1 MIMDKNAQVFV
12 FGEIHGAEG
21 NYEYMKS
28 TLTSLREKGVRN
40 FAMELPADAQDAF
53 SSTLGSHQ
61 NKNASRDG
69 AIHAENGAKLSGLG
83 DYIGLAAHARALGME
98 VHCVDAP
105 RDPNGSEMDRIA
117 RMDSKINQ
125 GKISGER
132 YVEEVQKQFSRR
144 NNHMADKVSQLQGN
158 TVLLTGMFHTG
169 GRGSI
174 EENLRKRGMDVVSVD
189 LYPQG
194 NNPTVELFERNE
206 NPTVDLKVKT
216 LSEGPSAT
224 DINSMISKLRGKAE
238 MGNAGL
244 KSNAGP
250 LRRGHQPPFVQANIR
265 RAEAVME

>member
-12 FGEIHGAEG
+12 FGEIHGADG
-21 NYEYMKS
+21 NYEYMKNA
-28 TLTSLREKGVRN
+28 LTSLREKGVRN

-53 SSTLGSHQ
+53 SSALGSRQ
-61 NKNASRDG
+61 SKNDARDG
-69 AIHAENGAKLSGLG
+69 AIRAENGAKLSGLG

-105 RDPNGSEMDRIA
+105 RDPNGSEMERIA

-144 NNHMADKVSQLQGN
+144 NSHMADKVSQLQGN

-169 GRGSI
+169 GRGSV

-206 NPTVDLKVKT
+206 NPTVDLKVKA

-224 DINSMISKLRGKAE
+224 DINSMINKLRGKSEMVNAE
-238 MGNAGL
+238 L
-244 KSNAGP
+244 KPSAGP
-250 LRRGHQPPFVQANIR
+250 LSRGHQIPFEEANIR
-265 RAEAVME
+265 RAQAVME